1 MILVP
6 ITEDAQFIDYVNN
19 LANSDPG
26 ISSLPPASMVE
37 AVSSIN
43 VKK

>member
-1 MILVP
+1 VILVP

-19 LANSDPG
+19 LARSDLG
-26 ISSLPPASMVE
+26 ISSLPPESVVK